1 MHRPVPQRN
10 FEVTPVSTPSTH
22 PSSPTPE
29 NTNPELLMDRSA
41 DGLSSPSRNRSIL
54 NLTTSTL
61 FGIYSGTTSES
72 GREEL
77 STPWGT
83 GAQTPAPR
91 TSIDGSRPDG
101 PTWDWNSQITKPV
114 IRPRRRRTGIR
125 RYYLPLALQT
135 ALLAGF
141 GVAFGAIIA
150 HLQESRSITPV
161 PVLVIDNKPT
171 YYHLSWAVFGVLL
184 GNALPILDNLWAENI
199 AQEPSEP
206 RSHNRSI
213 SSASDSS
220 QPSESGLGPL
230 WYSAVRSIGAFVG
243 IAFAV
248 VWTTL

>member
-1 MHRPVPQRN
+1 MYRPVPRKN
-10 FEVTPVSTPSTH
+10 FEVTPASTPSTH
-22 PSSPTPE
+22 PSSPTHESTSPE
-29 NTNPELLMDRSA
+29 MLMDNSA

-91 TSIDGSRPDG
+91 RSIDGSRPG
-101 PTWDWNSQITKPV
+101 EPRWDCDSQITKPV
-114 IRPRRRRTGIR
+114 VRPRRRRTGIR

-171 YYHLSWAVFGVLL
+171 YYHLSWALFGILL
-184 GNALPILDNLWAENI
+184 GNALPVLDELWAENTV
-199 AQEPSEP
+199 QDSSDP
-206 RSHNRSI
+206 RGHLRST

-220 QPSESGLGPL
+220 QPSESSLGPL

-248 VWTTL
+248 VWTTR